1 MDEKKDFVM
10 VTVSGPDQPGITS
23 AFSRILVDNQVEIVD
38 IEQASLQ
45 DFLGLSFLL
54 DMSGAKQSKDGV
66 LKDLLFEASRLHLT
80 LNFRLFSEKEM
91 KARNNKNIFVLTYF
105 GDTRALA
112 EISNILAEENA
123 NIELISNLTSHCAS
137 CVELTINVN
146 GVKHLSHLK
155 ERVIAK
161 SHELNIDLALQK
173 MEAYRKNKRLVFFDM
188 DSTLVDMEIIDEMA
202 QRAGV
207 FKEVSRITEKAIRG
221 DIDFEESLTQ
231 RVALLKGLKVGELE
245 KIRKEMKLSEGAEDL
260 VDTLKRLGF
269 KLGLVSGGFD
279 YFSDYLKEKLGLD
292 FSYANQLEIKNGALT
307 GKVTGKIVDNT
318 YKAKIVNMV
327 SDEQGVL
334 LDQTVAI
341 GDGAND
347 ILMLGQAGLGI
358 AYNAKEKLERAA
370 NMSLGRA
377 RLKNILY
384 ILGISEEE
392 MGSWSVCDRP
402 V

>member
-10 VTVSGPDQPGITS
+10 VTASGPDHPGITA
-23 AFSRILVDNQVEIVD
+23 AFSKILVENQVEIVD

-54 DMSGAKQSKDGV
+54 DMSEAKQPKDSV
-66 LKDLLFEASRLHLT
+66 LKDLLFEANRLHLT
-80 LNFRLFSEKEM
+80 LNFRIFSEKEV
-91 KARNNKNIFVLTYF
+91 KARNNKNLFVLTYF

-112 EISNILAEENA
+112 ELTNILGEENA
-123 NIELISNLTSHCAS
+123 NIETITNLTRHCAS

-146 GVKHLSHLK
+146 RIQSLSRLK
-155 ERVIAK
+155 ERVISK
-161 SHELNIDLALQK
+161 SHELNIDLALQN

-207 FKEVSRITEKAIRG
+207 FKEVSRITEKARRG
-221 DIDFEESLTQ
+221 DLDFEEALLQ
-231 RVALLKGLKVGELE
+231 RVALLKGLKVKELE
-245 KIRKEMKLSEGAEDL
+245 KIRNEMILSEGAEEL
-260 VDTLKRLGF
+260 VMTLKRLGY
-269 KLGLVSGGFD
+269 KLVLVSGGFH
-279 YFSDYLKEKLGLD
+279 YFADFLKEKLGLD
-292 FSYANQLEIKNGALT
+292 RAFSNQLEIKNSSLT
-307 GKVTGKIVDNT
+307 GRVSGKIVDNT
-318 YKAKIVNMV
+318 YKAKIVNLV
-327 SDEQGVL
+327 ADEEGVF

-358 AYNAKEKLERAA
+358 AYNAKKSLERAA

-384 ILGISEEE
+384 ILGITEAEI
-392 MGSWSVCDRP
+392 GA
-402 V
+402 